1 MTLEERLAS
10 RDEEQHR
17 DEDHHKERDHQ
28 AVTFP
33 VLPALP
39 PTAHT
44 AQLPVAQRERPT
56 EDYLRVT
63 PAYNRT
69 QVTYL
74 ALGIIEILL
83 GLRVALKALAAS
95 PNAGFS
101 RALYAITS
109 PLVVPFQGVFPNPHT
124 HGSSFE
130 LSTLLAILIYAI
142 LAWLIVRILLVV
154 NRRAPTPTV

>member
-1 MTLEERLAS
+1 MTLDERLAS
-10 RDEEQHR
+10 RDEHLH
-17 DEDHHKERDHQ
+17 EDLHKERDHQ
-28 AVTFP
+28 AVTSP
-33 VLPALP
+33 ALPALP
-39 PTAHT
+39 PTA
-44 AQLPVAQRERPT
+44 QLPGAQREQPL

-83 GLRVALKALAAS
+83 GLRVALKVLAAS

-109 PLVVPFQGVFPNPHT
+109 PLVVPFQGVFPNPHAY
-124 HGSSFE
+124 GSSFE
-130 LSTLLAILIYAI
+130 LSTVLAMLIYAI
-142 LAWLIVRILLVV
+142 LAWVIIRILLVV

>member
-1 MTLEERLAS
+1 M
-10 RDEEQHR
+10 
-17 DEDHHKERDHQ
+17 ERDHQ
-28 AVTFP
+28 AVMFP
-33 VLPALP
+33 ALPALP
-39 PTAHT
+39 PT

-83 GLRVALKALAAS
+83 GLRVALKVLAAS
-95 PNAGFS
+95 PTAGFS

-109 PLVVPFQGVFPNPHT
+109 PLIVPFQGVFPNPHAY
-124 HGSSFE
+124 SSIFE
-130 LSTLLAILIYAI
+130 LSTVLAMLMYAI

-154 NRRAPTPTV
+154 NRRALTPTV